1 MIADGLIA
9 AAILGVAFATVAARG
24 TFTAVALFIAYGL
37 LLSFA
42 WVRLGAIDVA
52 LTEAAIGAGLSG
64 ALLLGAASRVAGRGA
79 ALDRRPG
86 RAMTAV
92 IALGCAGVTAALA
105 TAILLLP
112 DPAPSLAPQ
121 VAANMGATGLGNPVA
136 AVLMS
141 FRGLDTLLEA
151 AVLVLAVVAAWSL
164 APEGGWGG
172 RPGSVQPVLA
182 DGPLALLA
190 RLLPPLGILVAV
202 YILWIGK
209 DAPGGKFQAAA
220 ILAAMW
226 MLPWMAGRVVPP
238 PVSRRW
244 LRIAVAA
251 GPALF
256 IAIGLVGWLTQGAFL
271 AYPPGLALP
280 IIMVVEV
287 ALTASIAI
295 ALALLVIGP
304 PGQRA

>member
-1 MIADGLIA
+1 MIADALIA
-9 AAILGVAFATVAARG
+9 AAILAFALATIASRG
-24 TFTAVALFIAYGL
+24 TFTAVALFITYGL

-42 WVRLGAIDVA
+42 WMRLGAIDVA

-64 ALLLGAASRVAGRGA
+64 ALLLGAAARIDARGA
-79 ALDRRPG
+79 RVERRPG
-86 RAMTAV
+86 RAMTTA

-105 TAILLLP
+105 AAILLLP

-121 VAANMGATGLGNPVA
+121 VAANMGATGLGNPVS

-141 FRGLDTLLEA
+141 FRGLDTLLES
-151 AVLVLAVVAAWSL
+151 AVLVLAVIAAWSL

-172 RPGSVQPVLA
+172 MPGSVQPVLA

-238 PVSRRW
+238 PVSARW

-256 IAIGLVGWLTQGAFL
+256 LAIGLLGWLTQGAFL

-287 ALTASIAI
+287 ALTVSIAI

-304 PGQRA
+304 PERRA

>member
-1 MIADGLIA
+1 MIVDVLIA
-9 AAILGVAFATVAARG
+9 CAILAVAVATIASRG

-42 WVRLGAIDVA
+42 WVRLGATDIA

-64 ALLLGAASRVAGRGA
+64 ALLLGAAARVSGLA
-79 ALDRRPG
+79 APERRPG
-86 RAMTAV
+86 RAMTVA
-92 IALGCAGVTAALA
+92 IGLGCAGVTVALA
-105 TAILLLP
+105 AAILLLP

-121 VAANMGATGLGNPVA
+121 VAATMGTTGLGNPVA

-141 FRGLDTLLEA
+141 FRGLDTLLES
-151 AVLVLAVVAAWSL
+151 AVLVLAVIAAWSL
-164 APEGGWGG
+164 APDGGWGG
-172 RPGSVQPVLA
+172 APGPIQPPA
-182 DGPLALLA
+182 EGPLALLA
-190 RLLPPLGILVAV
+190 RLLPPLGIMVAV
-202 YILWIGK
+202 HILWIGK

-226 MLPWMAGRVVPP
+226 ILAWMAGRVAAP
-238 PVSRRW
+238 PVSARW
-244 LRIAVAA
+244 LRLAVAA
-251 GPALF
+251 GPTLF
-256 IAIGLVGWLTQGAFL
+256 IVVGLVGWVTQGAFL

-295 ALALLVIGP
+295 ALALLVLGP
-304 PGQRA
+304 PGRRT